1 QLAGHVGEMELLL
14 EVSQA
19 VSGTIDLPEQLD
31 SLGREMCRRLGVNE
45 FSVMLIDD
53 ATHELVIEAAAGEEG
68 TKARG
73 MRFHLGEGIAGEA
86 AARGDTIYVADVQK
100 DPRYLPLKGRRGRGA
115 LLAVPL
121 RSKGRVLGVM
131 NLKRPRPD
139 SFTMQEVRL
148 AEAIGAQ
155 AALSIANAR

>member
-1 QLAGHVGEMELLL
+1 KGVNQQLAAHIGEMELLL

-53 ATHELVIEAAAGEEG
+53 ATHELVIESAAGEAAA
-68 TKARG
+68 KARG
-73 MRFHLGEGIAGEA
+73 ARLHLGEGIAGA
-86 AARGDTIYVADVQK
+86 AAANGDTIYVPDVQK
-100 DPRYLPLKGRRGRGA
+100 DPRYLPSQGRRGRGA

-121 RSKGRVLGVM
+121 RSKG
-131 NLKRPRPD
+131 
-139 SFTMQEVRL
+139 
-148 AEAIGAQ
+148 
-155 AALSIANAR
+155 